1 MPFRA
6 ARSQRDT
13 RTRAHLHPAF
23 MRGQSCAVVHHGT
36 ILRDSRTSGSAAVS
50 YAGRAAADLVM
61 QTTSPSNARERNACL
76 GYQAGGTRR
85 DASALFFRVN
95 GDAAAAAGVS
105 LGIGL
110 SNRGIFDG
118 LVLIDARK
126 HSQLR
131 AHQEFFPC
139 PLSEA
144 LVTNFWARHVQY
156 GFSSCESLRPRL
168 LPRSVILPPS
178 SK

>member
-1 MPFRA
+1 
-6 ARSQRDT
+6 
-13 RTRAHLHPAF
+13 

-36 ILRDSRTSGSAAVS
+36 LMRDSRTSDRGAVS

-61 QTTSPSNARERNACL
+61 QTTSLSNARERNPCL
-76 GYQAGGTRR
+76 GYQAGSIRR
-85 DASALFFRVN
+85 DASALFFCAD

-105 LGIGL
+105 LGYGL
-110 SNRGIFDG
+110 SNRGFFDG
-118 LVLIDARK
+118 LVLIDAWEQ
-126 HSQLR
+126 SQLC
-131 AHQEFFPC
+131 AHRKFFPC
-139 PLSEA
+139 PLGEA

-156 GFSSCESLRPRL
+156 GFSSCESLRLWL